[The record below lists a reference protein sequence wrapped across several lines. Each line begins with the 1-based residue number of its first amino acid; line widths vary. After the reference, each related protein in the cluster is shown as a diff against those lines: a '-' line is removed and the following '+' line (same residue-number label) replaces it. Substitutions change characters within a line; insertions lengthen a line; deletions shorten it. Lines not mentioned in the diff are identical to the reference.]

1 MFGQAVVHARQLG
14 DKPRGGQVINC
25 SIAVDLPSTGMISVE
40 VAVAVAVAVSVH
52 VAPFTRSY
60 R

>member
-1 MFGQAVVHARQLG
+1 
-14 DKPRGGQVINC
+14 VINC

>member
-40 VAVAVAVAVSVH
+40 VAVAVSVH

>member
-1 MFGQAVVHARQLG
+1 MFGKAVVHTRQLG
-14 DKPRGGQVINC
+14 DTPRGGQVINC
-25 SIAVDLPSTGMISVE
+25 SIAVDLPSTGMILL
-40 VAVAVAVAVSVH
+40 AVAVSVH